1 MKKFFKRFLLF
12 FCLPVAIF
20 IAFVFGSTFYIRNW
34 MPEKFDYQDHT
45 THFNISYNESEKSA
59 IEDIENRL
67 ESSYDRITNDLRQSM
82 DKPVN
87 IKIYPDLD
95 SLHFSL
101 KLNSGLFWWINIF
114 GKMDSK
120 VVGNTDTGSK
130 CIQMVSP
137 LNPGESKYTYDQI
150 LSVAIHE
157 FTHAVAIN
165 LAPNKESINSGF
177 GMFLQDGLAVYE
189 SGQWPLVFNRDGRFT
204 NKDIFGGI
212 TDSVDKLSPSDG
224 NRYATG
230 YSFVKYVIDNY
241 GYDKIIELL
250 KKDYSGNNYDSETR
264 ALYDEWIEYLKAN
277 QD

>member
-1 MKKFFKRFLLF
+1 MKKFWKKFLLF
-12 FCLPVAIF
+12 FCLPMAIF
-20 IAFVFGSTFYIRNW
+20 IAFVLGSTIYIRGYHQ
-34 MPEKFDYQDHT
+34 EHFDYQDHT
-45 THFNISYNESEKSA
+45 AHFNISYNESEKSA
-59 IEDIENRL
+59 IADIENQL
-67 ESSYDRITNDLRQSM
+67 ESSYDRITTDLKQPM

-120 VVGNTDTGSK
+120 VVGNTDIGSK
-130 CIQMVSP
+130 CIKMVSP
-137 LNPGESKYTYDQI
+137 LNTGESKYTYDQI

-165 LAPNKESINSGF
+165 LAPNEESINSGF

-189 SGQWPLVFNRDGRFT
+189 SGQWPLIFRRFT
-204 NKDIFGGI
+204 NKDILGGI
-212 TDSVDKLSPSDG
+212 TGEVDKLSPSDG

-230 YSFVKYVIDNY
+230 YSFVKYVVENY

-250 KKDYSGNNYDSETR
+250 KKDYKGNNYDSETR
-264 ALYDEWIEYLKAN
+264 QLYDEWVEYLKVN